1 MGEWGEGGVGGQG
14 GCYPLGIK
22 GDKVLDGA
30 ETAAV
35 NHNG

>member
-1 MGEWGEGGVGGQG
+1 MGGWVKEGRV
-14 GCYPLGIK
+14 GIK